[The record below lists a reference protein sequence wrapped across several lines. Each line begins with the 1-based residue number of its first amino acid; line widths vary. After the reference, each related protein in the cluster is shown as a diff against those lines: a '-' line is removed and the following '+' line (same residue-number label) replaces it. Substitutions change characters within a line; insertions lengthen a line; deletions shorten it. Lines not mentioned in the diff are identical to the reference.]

1 MLDEAAFVDNLEEV
15 LKAAMALTMWGGAV
29 RIIST
34 HNGAE
39 NAFNLLINDCRAG
52 RYDYHVH
59 RITLD
64 DALNDGLYRRIC
76 EVTSQSWSPEA
87 ESEWREQLM
96 RRYRPNEGEELLC
109 VPSLG
114 GGAYL
119 PRSLVEPCMA
129 EGAIVSFHGDTIFN
143 GLSEPNR
150 ADHIGDWIEDKLRP
164 LLAELNRNC
173 RHTLGMDFARSGDMS
188 VIAPMETG
196 STLKLRVPFLIEM
209 HNVPHEQQK
218 QVLFATG
225 DALPRLSGVGID
237 AGGNGSWIAE
247 SAHDRWGSMA
257 VPTRFTEEWYRT
269 QMPRYKAA
277 FEDQQITL
285 PLSDDVMED
294 HRAVQLVRGVPRLP
308 EGKTDKHNKRH
319 GDSVIAI
326 ALAFVETRK
335 DTGPVEFQSTGPRTT
350 APWFAKEEARSN
362 RGWGT
367 VSGGTDFRGF

>member
-1 MLDEAAFVDNLEEV
+1 
-15 LKAAMALTMWGGAV
+15 
-29 RIIST
+29 
-34 HNGAE
+34 
-39 NAFNLLINDCRAG
+39 
-52 RYDYHVH
+52 
-59 RITLD
+59 
-64 DALNDGLYRRIC
+64 
-76 EVTSQSWSPEA
+76 
-87 ESEWREQLM
+87 
-96 RRYRPNEGEELLC
+96 
-109 VPSLG
+109 
-114 GGAYL
+114 
-119 PRSLVEPCMA
+119 MA